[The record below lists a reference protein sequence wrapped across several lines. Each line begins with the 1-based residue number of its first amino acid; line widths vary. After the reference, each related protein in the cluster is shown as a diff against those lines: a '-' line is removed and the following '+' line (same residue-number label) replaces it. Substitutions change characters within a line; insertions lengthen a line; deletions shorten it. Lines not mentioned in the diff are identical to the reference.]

1 MEGIADLSTLR
12 QISISWIGCGPDDLP
27 IAVREVGTEE
37 IYALDLNARPDPNK
51 TPDVAGVSS
60 NLWKTIWRKRKLRC

>member
-1 MEGIADLSTLR
+1 MYPIAPGLHVFAFKDGRVEGIADLSTLR

-37 IYALDLNARPDPNK
+37 IYALDLKAQ
-51 TPDVAGVSS
+51 
-60 NLWKTIWRKRKLRC
+60 